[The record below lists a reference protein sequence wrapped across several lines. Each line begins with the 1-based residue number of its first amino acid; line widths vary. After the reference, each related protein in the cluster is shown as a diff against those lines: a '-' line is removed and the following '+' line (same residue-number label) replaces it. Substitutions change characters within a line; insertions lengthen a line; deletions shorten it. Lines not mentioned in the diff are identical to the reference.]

1 MKVEFEIDDV
11 ELDMLLLEHLKQGIQ
26 DMKNPCGIPFF
37 SYVPAYEERKVKKLK
52 KAMRIVASWYGS
64 GEDTEELLK

>member
-1 MKVEFEIDDV
+1 MNVEFEIDDM

-26 DMKNPCGIPFF
+26 DMKKPCGIPFF
-37 SYVPAYEERKVKKLK
+37 SYVPEEEKKKVKKLK